1 MPASERVVVLMTPEE
16 KAALDSKAAQAGRI
30 STAEFVRRAVAA
42 YDGETERD
50 AAELRALLASLA
62 TTHTETLH
70 EIDRVDRKLDATLA
84 DLARMKRS
92 G

>member
-16 KAALDSKAAQAGRI
+16 KAALDSKAARAGQI

-42 YDGETERD
+42 YDGESERD
-50 AAELRALLASLA
+50 AAELRALLATLA
-62 TTHTETLH
+62 TIHTETLR
-70 EIDRVDRKLDATLA
+70 EIDRVDRKLDATLT

-92 G
+92 A